1 MSQRDGVYKRKDRPG
16 LWISWKDVQGRRRY
30 RKTDANTLAQARSA
44 RSAELVRVE
53 QAKVLGFMPPGEDAF
68 AEAATRFLAYQNVR
82 LTPKAYDREEGIVR
96 RLLVPFFSGKLAT
109 VRKTDVQRYVTKR
122 CGEVAPATVRKE
134 LNVIKHM
141 LNWAVEEEIIPANPA
156 TQGKKLNAPKPPAG
170 RVRYLQPTEVRAIL
184 EDCPSWLEPIVAIAV
199 STGMRRSEILGLRW
213 LDVDLVNR
221 CIMPQSKN
229 GDGRIVHLNQLAQA
243 VIRSLPFGT
252 DTRPTDMLF
261 PGINPD
267 WLYQSFRK
275 VCENLSIEDFSFHD
289 LRHTAASW
297 LRMKG
302 ADIHTVAQLLGHK
315 DLRMAARYQHL
326 SPAFL
331 AEAVGRLDGVFGN
344 LCYQDVTK
352 PKGEI
357 AESSLSAL
365 K

>member
-1 MSQRDGVYKRKDRPG
+1 VAGVPNSDVKNHERAKEKCHKETEC
-16 LWISWKDVQGRRRY
+16 ISA
-30 RKTDANTLAQARSA
+30 KTDQGFGSA
-44 RSAELVRVE
+44 GKTC
-53 QAKVLGFMPPGEDAF
+53 KVVA
-68 AEAATRFLAYQNVR
+68 
-82 LTPKAYDREEGIVR
+82 
-96 RLLVPFFSGKLAT
+96 
-109 VRKTDVQRYVTKR
+109 VT
-122 CGEVAPATVRKE
+122 
-134 LNVIKHM
+134 
-141 LNWAVEEEIIPANPA
+141 
-156 TQGKKLNAPKPPAG
+156 
-170 RVRYLQPTEVRAIL
+170 
-184 EDCPSWLEPIVAIAV
+184 
-199 STGMRRSEILGLRW
+199 
-213 LDVDLVNR
+213 
-221 CIMPQSKN
+221 
-229 GDGRIVHLNQLAQA
+229 
-243 VIRSLPFGT
+243 
-252 DTRPTDMLF
+252 TRPTDMLF